1 MIWLILALITST
13 LIMVCFKLFPKFGIN
28 TLQAIATN
36 YIVAFIAG
44 WMTVNPDGVQSLATA
59 DWFPLSIASGVLL
72 VLTFFVFAS
81 STAKVGIAIT
91 SVSSK
96 MSVLIPV
103 TLGFLV
109 FGESMQALK
118 IAGIIISLPAFYFIF
133 KRNEHFY
140 LKSALLFLPI
150 LLFLGNGTNDSLLKT
165 AQYFYLRGDDDLVRY
180 LTAAFGIAFGISIL
194 LVTFNCIRNKKN
206 IELKSILAGILLG
219 LLNWYSTLFFLKGL
233 TLVDVTVFIP
243 VFNAGIVC
251 LGAVTG
257 LVFFKEK
264 MGGWNI
270 FGLGLAVVA
279 IILIALGNG

>member
-1 MIWLILALITST
+1 MIWLILALLTST
-13 LIMVCFKLFPKFGIN
+13 LIMVCFKLFPKFGIDN
-28 TLQAIATN
+28 LQAIATN
-36 YIVAFIAG
+36 YIVAFVAG
-44 WMTVNPDGVQSLATA
+44 WITVTPSGPEQLVFS
-59 DWFPLSIASGVLL
+59 DWFPISIASGVLL
-72 VLTFFVFAS
+72 MLVFLVFAT

-118 IAGIIISLPAFYFIF
+118 IAGILISLPAFYFIF
-133 KRNEHFY
+133 KRNEHFH
-140 LKSALLFLPI
+140 LKSALLILPI

-165 AQYFYLRGDDDLVRY
+165 AQFFYLRSDNDLVNY
-180 LTAAFGIAFGISIL
+180 LTAAFGIAFCIGIS
-194 LVTFNCIRNKKN
+194 LVIFRSIRDKKR
-206 IELKSILAGILLG
+206 IEIKNVLAGILLG

-233 TLVDVTVFIP
+233 TVVDVTVFIP

-251 LGAVTG
+251 LGAITG
-257 LVFFKEK
+257 LAFFKEK

-270 FGLGLAVVA
+270 FGLGLALAA

>member
-1 MIWLILALITST
+1 MIWLILALLTST
-13 LIMVCFKLFPKFGIN
+13 LIMVCFKLFPKFGID

-44 WMTVNPDGVQSLATA
+44 WLTVTPSGPDQLVSS
-59 DWFPLSIASGVLL
+59 DWFPISIASGVLL
-72 VLTFFVFAS
+72 ILTFFVFAS

-133 KRNEHFY
+133 KQNEHFH
-140 LKSALLFLPI
+140 LKSALLILPV

-165 AQYFYLRGDDDLVRY
+165 AQYFFLRGDDDLVSY
-180 LTAAFGIAFGISIL
+180 LTSAFGIAFCISVL
-194 LVTFNCIRNKKN
+194 LVSFNCIRNKKK
-206 IELKSILAGILLG
+206 IELKNILAGILLG

-233 TLVDVTVFIP
+233 TVVDVTVFIP

-257 LVFFKEK
+257 LAFFKEK
-264 MGGWNI
+264 MGGWNV

-279 IILIALGNG
+279 IVLIALGNG

>member
-1 MIWLILALITST
+1 MIWLILALLSST
-13 LIMVCFKLFPKFGIN
+13 LIMVCFKLFPKFGID

-44 WMTVNPDGVQSLATA
+44 YITVTPESAPYYIHS
-59 DWFPLSIASGVLL
+59 DWFLLSTASGVLL
-72 VLTFFVFAS
+72 ILTFFVFAS

-118 IAGIIISLPAFYFIF
+118 IAGILISLPAFYFIF
-133 KRNEHFY
+133 KKNEHFH
-140 LKSALLFLPI
+140 LKSALLILPI

-165 AQYFYLRGDDDLVRY
+165 AQYFYLSGDDDLVSY
-180 LTAAFGIAFGISIL
+180 LTAAFGIAFCISVL
-194 LVTFNCIRNKKN
+194 LVTFNCIRDKKRILWKN
-206 IELKSILAGILLG
+206 ILAGILLG

-233 TLVDVTVFIP
+233 TVVDVTVFIP

-251 LGAVTG
+251 LGAITG
-257 LVFFKEK
+257 LAFFKEK

-270 FGLGLAVVA
+270 FGLGLALAA